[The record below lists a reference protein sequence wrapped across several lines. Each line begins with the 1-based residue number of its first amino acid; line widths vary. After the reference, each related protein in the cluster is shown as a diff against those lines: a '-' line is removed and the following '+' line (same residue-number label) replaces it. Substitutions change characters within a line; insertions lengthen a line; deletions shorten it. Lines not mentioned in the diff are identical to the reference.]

1 MRRKHTALFIKVLA
15 VFFAA
20 VGIFTVMRL
29 QLQRNE
35 LLEEMEQLRAEYEE
49 NAATIE
55 ELKEDLEAPVDLE
68 YIIRVARERLGLC
81 MPYEIVFYNDLA
93 H

>member
-1 MRRKHTALFIKVLA
+1 MKKRHTSLLIKVLA

-35 LLEEMEQLRAEYEE
+35 LMKEIDQLRAEYEE
-49 NAATIE
+49 NAAVIE
-55 ELKEDLEAPVDLE
+55 ELKEDLSAEVDLE
-68 YIIRVARERLGLC
+68 YIIRVAREKLGLC